1 MVFSL
6 TRPGVARRLNERL
19 EFSLQTATP
28 SCFFQ
33 CKQGQQVSFSF
44 NHRVGAVPAC
54 EIGSKA
60 LWDVHTLRFESMR
73 PIVPHLP
80 MFESKVYN
88 ICERFDFKNYGPWGR
103 ILFGQ
108 THKKPLYYQ
117 KHMPQNLRKMKCRAT
132 YRNA

>member
-1 MVFSL
+1 L
-6 TRPGVARRLNERL
+6 LARRLNERL
-19 EFSLQTATP
+19 EFRLQTATP

-80 MFESKVYN
+80 KFESKFYD

-103 ILFGQ
+103 IFLAKH
-108 THKKPLYYQ
+108 TKKNTVLSKKYAP
-117 KHMPQNLRKMKCRAT
+117 KPAKDDM
-132 YRNA
+132 